1 MAKLIWD
8 KVGERFYETG
18 VSNCALYVYDDA
30 AQDFGAGVAWN
41 GITSITETPSGAEA
55 NPIYADNIKYL
66 SLLSAEEF
74 GASIEAYTYPEEF
87 EECDGSAA
95 IAPGVMVGQQAR
107 KKFCI
112 AYKTIKGNDIQND
125 AYGYKL
131 HLIYNCNAAPSERAY
146 STINDSPE
154 AIAFSWEISTTPVA
168 VTGHKP
174 TSILTIDSAKVDAS
188 KLASVEEALFGGDS
202 TEAKILMPDEVLA
215 MLA

>member
-55 NPIYADNIKYL
+55 NAIYADNIKYL

-95 IAPGVMVGQQAR
+95 IAPGVMIGQQAR
-107 KKFCI
+107 KKFCL

-174 TSILTIDSAKVDAS
+174 TSILTIDSAKVDAG

-202 TEAKILMPDEVLA
+202 AEAKILMPDEVLA
-215 MLA
+215 LLA

>member
-18 VSNCALYVYDDA
+18 VSNCALYVYDDG
-30 AQDFGAGVAWN
+30 AQGFGAGVAWN
-41 GITSITETPSGAEA
+41 GITNITETPSGAEA

-146 STINDSPE
+146 ATINDSPE

-174 TSILTIDSAKVDAS
+174 TSILTIDSAKVDPT

>member
-1 MAKLIWD
+1 MSKLIWD
-8 KVGERFYETG
+8 QVGERFYETG

-30 AQDFGAGVAWN
+30 AQDYGKGEAWN
-41 GITSITETPSGAEA
+41 GITNITETPSGAEA
-55 NPIYADNIKYL
+55 NAIYADNIKYL

-95 IAPGVMVGQQAR
+95 ITPGVMVGQQAR

-154 AIAFSWEISTTPVA
+154 AIAFSWEISTTPVP
-168 VTGHKP
+168 VTGYKP
-174 TSILTIDSAKVDAS
+174 TSILIIDSTKVDAA

-202 TEAKILMPDEVLA
+202 SEPKVLMPDEVLA
-215 MLA
+215 LLA

>member
-55 NPIYADNIKYL
+55 NAIYADNIKYL

-174 TSILTIDSAKVDAS
+174 TSILTIDSAKVDAG

>member
-8 KVGERFYETG
+8 QVGQRFYETG

-30 AQDFGAGVAWN
+30 AQGFGAGVAWN

-55 NPIYADNIKYL
+55 NAIYADNIKYL

-95 IAPGVMVGQQAR
+95 IAPGVMIGQQAR
-107 KKFCI
+107 KKFCL

-125 AYGYKL
+125 SYGYKL

-174 TSILTIDSAKVDAS
+174 TSILTIDSVKVDAT
-188 KLASVEEALFGGDS
+188 KLASLEEALFGGDS

-215 MLA
+215 LLA

>member
-55 NPIYADNIKYL
+55 NAIYADNIKYL

-74 GASIEAYTYPEEF
+74 GASIEAYTYPEAF

-95 IAPGVMVGQQAR
+95 IAPGVMVGQQPR
-107 KKFCI
+107 KKFCL

-125 AYGYKL
+125 SYGYKL

-174 TSILTIDSAKVDAS
+174 TSILTIDSAKVDAV

-202 TEAKILMPDEVLA
+202 AEAKILMPDEVLA
-215 MLA
+215 LLA

>member
-18 VSNCALYVYDDA
+18 VSNCALYVYDDT

-55 NPIYADNIKYL
+55 NAIYADNIKYL

-95 IAPGVMVGQQAR
+95 IAPGVMIGQQAR
-107 KKFCI
+107 KKFCL

-202 TEAKILMPDEVLA
+202 AEAKILMPDEVLA
-215 MLA
+215 LLA

>member
-18 VSNCALYVYDDA
+18 VSNCALYVYDDEG
-30 AQDFGAGVAWN
+30 QDFGAGVAWN

-55 NPIYADNIKYL
+55 NAIYADNIKYL

-95 IAPGVMVGQQAR
+95 IAPGVMIGQQAR
-107 KKFCI
+107 KKFCL
-112 AYKTIKGNDIQND
+112 AYKTIKGNDVQND

-131 HLIYNCNAAPSERAY
+131 HIIYNCNAAPSERAY
-146 STINDSPE
+146 ATINDSPE

-202 TEAKILMPDEVLA
+202 AEAKILMPDEVLA
-215 MLA
+215 LLA

>member
-18 VSNCALYVYDDA
+18 VSNCALYVYDDG

-95 IAPGVMVGQQAR
+95 IAPGVMVGQQSR

-146 STINDSPE
+146 ATINDSPE

-168 VTGHKP
+168 VTGYKP
-174 TSILTIDSAKVDAS
+174 TSILTIDSAKVDAV
-188 KLASVEEALFGGDS
+188 KLASIEEALFGGDS

>member
-18 VSNCALYVYDDA
+18 VSNCALYVYDDKT
-30 AQDFGAGVAWN
+30 QGFGAGVAWN

-55 NPIYADNIKYL
+55 NAIYADNIKYL

-107 KKFCI
+107 KKFCL

-174 TSILTIDSAKVDAS
+174 TSILTIDSAKVEAD

-202 TEAKILMPDEVLA
+202 AEAKILMPDEVLA
-215 MLA
+215 LLA

>member
-18 VSNCALYVYDDA
+18 VSSCALYVYDDV
-30 AQDFGAGVAWN
+30 AQDFGEGVAWN

-55 NPIYADNIKYL
+55 NAIYADNIKYL

-95 IAPGVMVGQQAR
+95 IAPGVMIGQQAR
-107 KKFCI
+107 KKFCL

-125 AYGYKL
+125 SYGYKL

-174 TSILTIDSAKVDAS
+174 TSILTIDSAKVDAG

-202 TEAKILMPDEVLA
+202 AEAKILMPDEVLA
-215 MLA
+215 LLA

>member
-30 AQDFGAGVAWN
+30 AQAFGAGVAWN

-55 NPIYADNIKYL
+55 NAIYADNIKYL

-74 GASIEAYTYPEEF
+74 GASVEAYTYPEEF

-95 IAPGVMVGQQAR
+95 IAPGVMIGQQAR
-107 KKFCI
+107 KKFCL
-112 AYKTIKGNDIQND
+112 AYKTIKGNDVQND

-154 AIAFSWEISTTPVA
+154 AIAFSWEITTTPVA

-174 TSILTIDSAKVDAS
+174 TSILTIDSTKVDAV
-188 KLASVEEALFGGDS
+188 KLASLEEALFGGDS
-202 TEAKILMPDEVLA
+202 SEAKILMPDEVLA
-215 MLA
+215 LIA

>member
-18 VSNCALYVYDDA
+18 VSNCALYVYDDT

-55 NPIYADNIKYL
+55 NAIYADNIKYL

-95 IAPGVMVGQQAR
+95 IAPGVMVGQQSR

>member
-18 VSNCALYVYDDA
+18 VSNCALYVYDDT

-174 TSILTIDSAKVDAS
+174 TSILTIDSAKVDAV
-188 KLASVEEALFGGDS
+188 KLASIEEALFGGDS

>member
-18 VSNCALYVYDDA
+18 VSNCALYVYDDV
-30 AQDFGAGVAWN
+30 AQGFGAGVAWN

-95 IAPGVMVGQQAR
+95 ISPGVMVGQQAR

-146 STINDSPE
+146 ATINDSPE

-174 TSILTIDSAKVDAS
+174 TSILTIDSAKVDPT
-188 KLASVEEALFGGDS
+188 KLASVEEALFGGDA

>member
-18 VSNCALYVYDDA
+18 VSNCALYVYNDT

-95 IAPGVMVGQQAR
+95 ITPGVMVGQQAR

-174 TSILTIDSAKVDAS
+174 TSILTIDSAKVDAV

>member
-8 KVGERFYETG
+8 QVGQRFYETG

-30 AQDFGAGVAWN
+30 AQGFGAGVAWN

-55 NPIYADNIKYL
+55 NAIYADNIKYL

-95 IAPGVMVGQQAR
+95 IAPGVMIGQQAR
-107 KKFCI
+107 KKFCL
-112 AYKTIKGNDIQND
+112 AYKTIKGNDVQND
-125 AYGYKL
+125 SYGYKL

-154 AIAFSWEISTTPVA
+154 AIAFSWELSTTPVA

-174 TSILTIDSAKVDAS
+174 TSILTIDSVKVDAT
-188 KLASVEEALFGGDS
+188 KLASLEEALFGGDS

-215 MLA
+215 LLA

>member
-18 VSNCALYVYDDA
+18 VSNCALYVYDDG

-174 TSILTIDSAKVDAS
+174 TSILTIDSAKVDAG

>member
-55 NPIYADNIKYL
+55 NAIYADNIKYL

-174 TSILTIDSAKVDAS
+174 TSILTIDSAKVDAG

-202 TEAKILMPDEVLA
+202 EEAKILMPDEVLA
-215 MLA
+215 LLA

>member
-18 VSNCALYVYDDA
+18 VSNCALYVYDDVA
-30 AQDFGAGVAWN
+30 KGFGAGVAWN
-41 GITSITETPSGAEA
+41 GITNITETPSGAEA

-174 TSILTIDSAKVDAS
+174 TSILTIDSAKVDAV

>member
-18 VSNCALYVYDDA
+18 VSSCALYVYDDED
-30 AQDFGAGVAWN
+30 QDFGAGVAWN
-41 GITSITETPSGAEA
+41 GITSITETPSGAEPNA
-55 NPIYADNIKYL
+55 IYADNIKYL

-74 GASIEAYTYPEEF
+74 GASVEAYTYPEEF

-95 IAPGVMVGQQAR
+95 IAPGVMIGQQSR
-107 KKFCI
+107 KKFCL
-112 AYKTIKGNDIQND
+112 AYKTIKGNDVKND

-131 HLIYNCNAAPSERAY
+131 HIIYNCNAAPSERAY
-146 STINDSPE
+146 ATINDSPE

-168 VTGHKP
+168 VTGRKP
-174 TSILTIDSAKVDAS
+174 TSILTIDSAKVDAE

-215 MLA
+215 LLK

>member
-18 VSNCALYVYDDA
+18 VSNCALYVYDDV
-30 AQDFGAGVAWN
+30 AQGFGAGVAWN
-41 GITSITETPSGAEA
+41 GITNITETPSGAEA

-95 IAPGVMVGQQAR
+95 IAPGVMVGQQSR

-174 TSILTIDSAKVDAS
+174 TSILTIDSAKVDAG
-188 KLASVEEALFGGDS
+188 KLASLEEALFGGDS

>member
-55 NPIYADNIKYL
+55 NAIYADNIKYL

-174 TSILTIDSAKVDAS
+174 TSILTIDSAKVDAG

-202 TEAKILMPDEVLA
+202 AEAKILMPDEVLA
-215 MLA
+215 LLA

>member
-18 VSNCALYVYDDA
+18 VSNCALYVYDDG

-95 IAPGVMVGQQAR
+95 IAPGVMIGQQAR
-107 KKFCI
+107 KKFCL
-112 AYKTIKGNDIQND
+112 AYKTIKGNDVQND

-131 HLIYNCNAAPSERAY
+131 HIIYNCNAAPSERAY
-146 STINDSPE
+146 ATINDSPE

-174 TSILTIDSAKVDAS
+174 TSILTIDSAKVEAS

-202 TEAKILMPDEVLA
+202 AEAKILMPDEVLA
-215 MLA
+215 LLA

>member
-18 VSNCALYVYDDA
+18 VSNCALYVYDDS
-30 AQDFGAGVAWN
+30 AQGFGAGVAWN

-55 NPIYADNIKYL
+55 NAIYADNIKYL

-74 GASIEAYTYPEEF
+74 GASVEAYTYPEEF

-95 IAPGVMVGQQAR
+95 IAPGVMIGQQAR
-107 KKFCI
+107 KKFCL
-112 AYKTIKGNDIQND
+112 AYKTIKGNDVQND

-131 HLIYNCNAAPSERAY
+131 HIIYNCNAAPSERAY
-146 STINDSPE
+146 ATINDSPE

-174 TSILTIDSAKVDAS
+174 TSILTIDSAKVDAV
-188 KLASVEEALFGGDS
+188 KLASIEEALFGGDS

-215 MLA
+215 LLA

>member
-55 NPIYADNIKYL
+55 NAIYADNIKYL

-202 TEAKILMPDEVLA
+202 AEAKILMPDEVLA
-215 MLA
+215 LLA

>member
-30 AQDFGAGVAWN
+30 SQAFGAGVAWN

-95 IAPGVMVGQQAR
+95 ITPGVMVGQQAR

-174 TSILTIDSAKVDAS
+174 TSILTIDSAKVDAV

>member
-18 VSNCALYVYDDA
+18 VSNCALYVYDDG

-55 NPIYADNIKYL
+55 NAIYADNIKYL

-202 TEAKILMPDEVLA
+202 AEAKILMPDEVLA
-215 MLA
+215 LLA

>member
-18 VSNCALYVYDDA
+18 VSNCALYVYDDG

-174 TSILTIDSAKVDAS
+174 TSILTIDSAKVDAG
-188 KLASVEEALFGGDS
+188 KLATLEEALFGGDS

>member
-18 VSNCALYVYDDA
+18 VSNCALYVYDDV

-55 NPIYADNIKYL
+55 NAIYADNIKYL

-74 GASIEAYTYPEEF
+74 GASIEAYTYPEQF

-95 IAPGVMVGQQAR
+95 IAPGVMIGQQAR
-107 KKFCI
+107 KKFCL

-125 AYGYKL
+125 SYGYKL

-174 TSILTIDSAKVDAS
+174 TSILTIDSAKVDAG
-188 KLASVEEALFGGDS
+188 KLASVEEALFGGDAE
-202 TEAKILMPDEVLA
+202 EAKILMPDEVLA
-215 MLA
+215 LLA

>member
-18 VSNCALYVYDDA
+18 VSNCALYVYDDEG
-30 AQDFGAGVAWN
+30 QDFGAGVAWN

-55 NPIYADNIKYL
+55 NAIYADNIKYL

-87 EECDGSAA
+87 EACDGSAA
-95 IAPGVMVGQQAR
+95 IAPGVMIGQQAR
-107 KKFCI
+107 KKFCL
-112 AYKTIKGNDIQND
+112 AYKTIKGNDVQND

-131 HLIYNCNAAPSERAY
+131 HIIYNCNAAPSERAY
-146 STINDSPE
+146 ATINDSPE

-174 TSILTIDSAKVDAS
+174 TSILTIDSAKVEAE
-188 KLASVEEALFGGDS
+188 KLKSVEDALFGGES

-215 MLA
+215 LLK

>member
-55 NPIYADNIKYL
+55 NAIYADNIKYL

>member
-55 NPIYADNIKYL
+55 NAIYADNIKYL

-95 IAPGVMVGQQAR
+95 IAPGVMIGQQAR
-107 KKFCI
+107 KKFCL
-112 AYKTIKGNDIQND
+112 AYKRIKGNDIQND

-174 TSILTIDSAKVDAS
+174 TSILTIDSAKVDAG

-202 TEAKILMPDEVLA
+202 AEAKILMPDEVLA
-215 MLA
+215 LLA

>member
-18 VSNCALYVYDDA
+18 VSNCALYVYNDT

-55 NPIYADNIKYL
+55 NAIYADNIKYL

-95 IAPGVMVGQQAR
+95 ITPGVMVGQQAR

-174 TSILTIDSAKVDAS
+174 TSILTIDSAKVDAV

>member
-8 KVGERFYETG
+8 QVGERFYETG

-55 NPIYADNIKYL
+55 NAIYADNIKYL

-95 IAPGVMVGQQAR
+95 IAPGVMIGQQAR
-107 KKFCI
+107 KKFCL

-125 AYGYKL
+125 SYGYKL

-154 AIAFSWEISTTPVA
+154 AIAFSWELSTTPVA

-174 TSILTIDSAKVDAS
+174 TSILTIDSVKVDAT
-188 KLASVEEALFGGDS
+188 KLASLEEALFGGDS

-215 MLA
+215 LLA

>member
-18 VSNCALYVYDDA
+18 VSNCALYVYDDG

-174 TSILTIDSAKVDAS
+174 TSILTIDSAKVDAV

>member
-174 TSILTIDSAKVDAS
+174 TSILTIDSAKVDAG